1 MIINGYLLPPKDK
14 EYRKMKCPKCRNTM
28 IRKQTSE
35 NKYTYECLRC
45 HYVVKSSNDDTQNS
59 VSSDDKAENTKE

>member
-1 MIINGYLLPPKDK
+1 
-14 EYRKMKCPKCRNTM
+14 MKCPKCRNTM
-28 IRKQTSE
+28 TRKQISE

-59 VSSDDKAENTKE
+59 VSSNENAENTKE